1 MMRVRSAVR
10 KITTA
15 LLASLVM
22 LPGIA
27 IQQEL
32 ELDFR
37 MNEQVMQVPAGVD
50 RRAMLET
57 TVFRPNGPGPFPLLV
72 INHGK
77 DPGRPS
83 AQPRDRF
90 YHMASAFVKRGYAVM
105 VPMRQGFANST
116 GRYRDRGC
124 DMTANGYLQAE
135 DIRSTLAFARA
146 QSWIDGAHIVV
157 AGQSYG
163 GLATMALGTQ
173 DEPGVRGLINFAGG
187 LRDDSDRCAWRS
199 ALVSAFAEYGAN
211 SRVPSLWL
219 YGENDSLFGPELA
232 NRLHQAYGQ
241 AGGKARLI
249 EFPSF
254 KRDAHGMLASRDG
267 EKIWLDDTMRFLKGV
282 GMPTE
287 VLHKVPPPPTPPRTD
302 FAKLDDVEA
311 VPFLSEN
318 GRRAY
323 ADYLTKMTPRAF
335 AVSPS
340 GAWTWAEE
348 GEAPEARALA
358 TCSAKS
364 TEPCKLY
371 SIDDYVV
378 WNGNRVEAAEK
389 ASMTA
394 SIAAPAD
401 AAAPGAVGSTGAREG
416 VPAAGTVAPAR

>member
-1 MMRVRSAVR
+1 MHPRLTLR
-10 KITTA
+10 KLFAAA
-15 LLASLVM
+15 LAALAM

-27 IQQEL
+27 VQQEL
-32 ELDFR
+32 QLDHR
-37 MNEQVMQVPAGVD
+37 MNEHIEQVPAGPKG
-50 RRAMLET
+50 RAMLET
-57 TVFRPNGPGPFPLLV
+57 TVFQPNGPGPFPLII

-77 DPGRPS
+77 DSGRPS
-83 AQPRDRF
+83 LQPRDRF
-90 YHMASAFVKRGYAVM
+90 YHMATAFVKRGYAVM

-116 GRYRDRGC
+116 GRYRDFGC
-124 DMTANGYLQAE
+124 NMTANGYAQAD
-135 DIRSTLAFARA
+135 DIAATLAYARQ
-146 QSWIDGAHIVV
+146 QSWVDTGRIVI

-163 GLATMALGTQ
+163 GLATIAAGTK
-173 DEPGVRGLINFAGG
+173 ELPGVRGLINYAGG

-211 SRVPSLWL
+211 SKVPSLWM
-219 YGENDSLFGPELA
+219 YGENDSLFGPDLA
-232 NRLHQAYGQ
+232 NRLHEAYAQ
-241 AGGKARLI
+241 AGGKARLV

-267 EKIWLDDTMRFLKGV
+267 EKIWLDDTVRFLKGV

-287 VLHKVPPPPTPPRTD
+287 VLYNVPPRPTAPRTD
-302 FAKLDDVEA
+302 FAKVDEIEA

-318 GRRAY
+318 GRAAY

-348 GEAPEARALA
+348 GEAPDARALA

-364 TEPCKLY
+364 SEPCKLY

-378 WNGNRVEAAEK
+378 WNGNRVDAAEK

-401 AAAPGAVGSTGAREG
+401 ANAPGAVGSTGARMP
-416 VPAAGTVAPAR
+416 VPVAKSVPSAN

>member
-1 MMRVRSAVR
+1 MARTIRCSAR
-10 KITTA
+10 TWRTA
-15 LLASLVM
+15 CTK
-22 LPGIA
+22 PI
-27 IQQEL
+27 
-32 ELDFR
+32 
-37 MNEQVMQVPAGVD
+37 
-50 RRAMLET
+50 
-57 TVFRPNGPGPFPLLV
+57 
-72 INHGK
+72 
-77 DPGRPS
+77 
-83 AQPRDRF
+83 
-90 YHMASAFVKRGYAVM
+90 
-105 VPMRQGFANST
+105 
-116 GRYRDRGC
+116 
-124 DMTANGYLQAE
+124 
-135 DIRSTLAFARA
+135 
-146 QSWIDGAHIVV
+146 
-157 AGQSYG
+157 
-163 GLATMALGTQ
+163 
-173 DEPGVRGLINFAGG
+173 
-187 LRDDSDRCAWRS
+187 
-199 ALVSAFAEYGAN
+199 
-211 SRVPSLWL
+211 
-219 YGENDSLFGPELA
+219 
-232 NRLHQAYGQ
+232 GQ
-241 AGGKARLI
+241 AGGKARLV

-267 EKIWLDDTMRFLKGV
+267 EKIWLDDTMRFLKSV

-287 VLHKVPPPPTPPRTD
+287 VVNKVPPPPTPPRTD

-348 GEAPEARALA
+348 GEAPDARALA

-401 AAAPGAVGSTGAREG
+401 ANAPGAVGSTGARQ
-416 VPAAGTVAPAR
+416 PAAANTVPTAQ

>member
-1 MMRVRSAVR
+1 
-10 KITTA
+10 
-15 LLASLVM
+15 
-22 LPGIA
+22 
-27 IQQEL
+27 
-32 ELDFR
+32 
-37 MNEQVMQVPAGVD
+37 
-50 RRAMLET
+50 
-57 TVFRPNGPGPFPLLV
+57 
-72 INHGK
+72 
-77 DPGRPS
+77 
-83 AQPRDRF
+83 
-90 YHMASAFVKRGYAVM
+90 
-105 VPMRQGFANST
+105 
-116 GRYRDRGC
+116 
-124 DMTANGYLQAE
+124 
-135 DIRSTLAFARA
+135 
-146 QSWIDGAHIVV
+146 
-157 AGQSYG
+157 
-163 GLATMALGTQ
+163 
-173 DEPGVRGLINFAGG
+173 

-219 YGENDSLFGPELA
+219 YGENDSLFGPDLA
-232 NRLHQAYGQ
+232 NRLHEAYGQ
-241 AGGKARLI
+241 AGGKARLV

-267 EKIWLDDTMRFLKGV
+267 EKIWLDDTMRFLKSV

-302 FAKLDDVEA
+302 FAKLDDVGA

-335 AVSPS
+335 ALSPS

-348 GEAPEARALA
+348 GEAPDARALA

-378 WNGNRVEAAEK
+378 WNGDRVEAAEK

-401 AAAPGAVGSTGAREG
+401 ANAPGAVGSTGAREG
-416 VPAAGTVAPAR
+416 VPAANTVPSAR